1 MNDQLSSA
9 AASATLAQRF
19 VICVNNESNPVH
31 LTLYKVYRVIPSKK
45 ADKLGLIRLVDDSGE
60 DYAYPAPMFRP
71 IELSAEVQEMFVG
84 EVA

>member
-1 MNDQLSSA
+1 MNEQ
-9 AASATLAQRF
+9 F

-31 LTLYKVYRVIPSKK
+31 LTLYKVYRVLPSKK

-60 DYAYPAPMFRP
+60 DYAYPAPMFRSIVLP
-71 IELSAEVQEMFVG
+71 AEMKAMYTR